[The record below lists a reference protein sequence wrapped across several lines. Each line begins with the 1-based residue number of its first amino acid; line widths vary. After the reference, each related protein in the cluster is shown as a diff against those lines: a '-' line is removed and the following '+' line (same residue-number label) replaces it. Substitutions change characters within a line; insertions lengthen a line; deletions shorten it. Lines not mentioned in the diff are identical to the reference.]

1 MPPTSISEASMQK
14 SVCPGVHKASWVAST
29 LEFSGEITSQRGV
42 SPEGKRVDFKPDYR
56 VTQKKQS
63 FLSAPALAHCPLAA
77 SKATNSAGVFWF
89 LGTSPKELFLT
100 VLPLDSLHK
109 TRENTDLPCRS
120 ETQNSEA
127 LLGFLRILPCSL

>member
-56 VTQKKQS
+56 VTKKSRAS
-63 FLSAPALAHCPLAA
+63 FLPQCLLTALWLLLKPRTLL
-77 SKATNSAGVFWF
+77 VFF
-89 LGTSPKELFLT
+89 GS
-100 VLPLDSLHK
+100 
-109 TRENTDLPCRS
+109 
-120 ETQNSEA
+120 
-127 LLGFLRILPCSL
+127 